1 MKPLLFMLL
10 ITMPLSVPVTS
21 FAEQKLPAATEA
33 KTVWV
38 DAHFGFRKKSG
49 AKGINKI
56 HKDMETN
63 GWSFADMELYN
74 ENGDLEGFF
83 ITYTRVKKPE
93 PGKHNK

>member
-1 MKPLLFMLL
+1 MKSLFFVFVSLVS
-10 ITMPLSVPVTS
+10 LSVPVTVY
-21 FAEQKLPAATEA
+21 AEQKQPARTET

-56 HKDMETN
+56 HKEMEAD
-63 GWSFADMELYN
+63 GWSFADMELYD

-83 ITYTRVKKPE
+83 ITYTRPVKPAQQSHK
-93 PGKHNK
+93 